1 MEFKKYQI
9 TCHTCTHTHTHINQ
23 KPKYGG
29 GVILNRISLA
39 EISNQCQVIE
49 ATNRY

>member
-1 MEFKKYQI
+1 MELKKYQL
-9 TCHTCTHTHTHINQ
+9 TCHTCTHTHINQ

-39 EISNQCQVIE
+39 EIRVI
-49 ATNRY
+49 